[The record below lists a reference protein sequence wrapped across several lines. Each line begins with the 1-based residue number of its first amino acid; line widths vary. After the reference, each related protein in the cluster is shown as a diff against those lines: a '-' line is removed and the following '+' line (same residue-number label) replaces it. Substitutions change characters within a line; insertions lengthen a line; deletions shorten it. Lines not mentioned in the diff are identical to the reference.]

1 MNKEEIQKIIKS
13 DVPMIDKKVAIKLYS
28 EISDNYITNNKIYK
42 SRNSKFFL
50 LSYALSRIQKTIKET
65 EIPQKTLKV
74 IKDKLL
80 LLQSLIYNTPADQ
93 IERGSEIFEIITY
106 IEGALGLPI
115 TFPENIDRVLE
126 KIMSKEESKEWKK

>member
-1 MNKEEIQKIIKS
+1 MNKEEIQRIIKS

-28 EISDNYITNNKIYK
+28 EISENYINNNKIYK

-65 EIPQKTLKV
+65 EIPEKTLKV

-80 LLQSLIYNTPADQ
+80 LLESLIYNMPADQ

-126 KIMSKEESKEWKK
+126 KIMSKEELKEWKK

>member
-1 MNKEEIQKIIKS
+1 MNKEELQRIIKS

-28 EISDNYITNNKIYK
+28 EISDNYINNNKIYK

-65 EIPQKTLKV
+65 EIPEKTLKV

>member
-1 MNKEEIQKIIKS
+1 MNKEELQRIIKS
-13 DVPMIDKKVAIKLYS
+13 DVPMIDKKVAVKLYS
-28 EISDNYITNNKIYK
+28 EISDNYINNNKIYK

-65 EIPQKTLKV
+65 EIPEKTLKV

>member
-65 EIPQKTLKV
+65 EIPEKTLKV

>member
-1 MNKEEIQKIIKS
+1 MNKEELQRIIKS
-13 DVPMIDKKVAIKLYS
+13 DVPIIDKKVAIKLYS
-28 EISDNYITNNKIYK
+28 EISDNYINNNKIYK
-42 SRNSKFFL
+42 SRNSKFSL

-65 EIPQKTLKV
+65 EIPEKTLKV
-74 IKDKLL
+74 IKGKLL
-80 LLQSLIYNTPADQ
+80 LLESLIYNMPADQ

-126 KIMSKEESKEWKK
+126 KIMSKEELKEWKK

>member
-1 MNKEEIQKIIKS
+1 MNKEEIQIIIKS

-28 EISDNYITNNKIYK
+28 EISDNYINNNKIYK

-65 EIPQKTLKV
+65 EIPEKTLKV

>member
-28 EISDNYITNNKIYK
+28 EISDNYINNNKIYK

-50 LSYALSRIQKTIKET
+50 LSYALSQIQKTIKET
-65 EIPQKTLKV
+65 EIPEKTLKV

-80 LLQSLIYNTPADQ
+80 LLESLIYNMPADQ

>member
-1 MNKEEIQKIIKS
+1 MNKEEIQRIIKS

-28 EISDNYITNNKIYK
+28 EISENYINNNKIYK

-50 LSYALSRIQKTIKET
+50 LSYSLSRIQKTIKET
-65 EIPQKTLKV
+65 EIPEKTLKV

-80 LLQSLIYNTPADQ
+80 LLESLIYNMPADQ
-93 IERGSEIFEIITY
+93 IEKGSEIFEIITY

-126 KIMSKEESKEWKK
+126 KIMSKEELKEWKK

>member
-1 MNKEEIQKIIKS
+1 MNKEEIQRIIKS

-28 EISDNYITNNKIYK
+28 EISDNYINNNKIYK

-65 EIPQKTLKV
+65 EIPEKTLKV

-80 LLQSLIYNTPADQ
+80 LLESLIYNMPADQ
-93 IERGSEIFEIITY
+93 IEKGSEIFEIITY

-126 KIMSKEESKEWKK
+126 KIMSKEELKEWKK

>member
-28 EISDNYITNNKIYK
+28 EISENYINNNKIYK

-65 EIPQKTLKV
+65 EIPEKTLKV

-80 LLQSLIYNTPADQ
+80 LLESLIYNMPADQ

>member
-28 EISDNYITNNKIYK
+28 EISDNYINNNKIYK

-50 LSYALSRIQKTIKET
+50 LSYALSQIQKTIKET
-65 EIPQKTLKV
+65 EIPEKTLKV

-80 LLQSLIYNTPADQ
+80 LLESLIYNMPADQ

-106 IEGALGLPI
+106 IEAALGLPI

>member
-1 MNKEEIQKIIKS
+1 MNKEEIQEIIKS

-28 EISDNYITNNKIYK
+28 EISDNYINNNKIYK

-80 LLQSLIYNTPADQ
+80 LLESLIYNMPADQ

>member
-1 MNKEEIQKIIKS
+1 MNKEELQRIIKS

-28 EISDNYITNNKIYK
+28 EISKNYINNNKIYK
-42 SRNSKFFL
+42 LRNNKFFL
-50 LSYALSRIQKTIKET
+50 LSYSLSRIQKTIKET
-65 EIPQKTLKV
+65 EIPEKTLKV

-80 LLQSLIYNTPADQ
+80 LLESLIYNMPADQ

-126 KIMSKEESKEWKK
+126 KIMSKEELKEWKK

>member
-28 EISDNYITNNKIYK
+28 EISDNYINNNKIYK
-42 SRNSKFFL
+42 SRSSKFFL

-65 EIPQKTLKV
+65 EIPEKTLKV

>member
-65 EIPQKTLKV
+65 EIPEKTLKV

-126 KIMSKEESKEWKK
+126 KIMSKEELKEWKK

>member
-28 EISDNYITNNKIYK
+28 EISDKYITNNKIYK

>member
-1 MNKEEIQKIIKS
+1 MNKEEIQRIIKS

-28 EISDNYITNNKIYK
+28 EISENYINNNKIYK

-65 EIPQKTLKV
+65 EIPEKTLKV

-126 KIMSKEESKEWKK
+126 KIMSKEELKEWKK

>member
-28 EISDNYITNNKIYK
+28 KISDNYITNNKIYK

-80 LLQSLIYNTPADQ
+80 LLESLIYNMPADQ

>member
-1 MNKEEIQKIIKS
+1 MNKEEIQRIIKS

-28 EISDNYITNNKIYK
+28 EISENYINNNKIYK

-65 EIPQKTLKV
+65 DIPEKTLKV

-80 LLQSLIYNTPADQ
+80 LLESLIYNMPADQ

-126 KIMSKEESKEWKK
+126 KIMSKEELKEWKK

>member
-28 EISDNYITNNKIYK
+28 EISDNYINNNKIYK

-65 EIPQKTLKV
+65 EIPEKTLKV

>member
-80 LLQSLIYNTPADQ
+80 LLESLIYNMPADQ

>member
-1 MNKEEIQKIIKS
+1 MNKEEIQRIIKS
-13 DVPMIDKKVAIKLYS
+13 DVPMIDKKIAIKLYS
-28 EISDNYITNNKIYK
+28 EISDNYINNNKIYK

-65 EIPQKTLKV
+65 EIPEKTLKV

>member
-28 EISDNYITNNKIYK
+28 EISDNYINNNKIYK

-80 LLQSLIYNTPADQ
+80 LLQSLIYITPADQ

>member
-28 EISDNYITNNKIYK
+28 EISDNYINNNKIYK

-50 LSYALSRIQKTIKET
+50 LSYALSQIQKTIKET
-65 EIPQKTLKV
+65 EIPEKTLKV

-80 LLQSLIYNTPADQ
+80 LLESLIYNMPADQ

-106 IEGALGLPI
+106 IEGALGLSI

>member
-1 MNKEEIQKIIKS
+1 MNKEEIQRIIKS

-28 EISDNYITNNKIYK
+28 EISENYINNNKIYK

-65 EIPQKTLKV
+65 EIPEKTLKV

>member
-28 EISDNYITNNKIYK
+28 EISDNYINNNKIYK

-65 EIPQKTLKV
+65 EIPEKTLKV

-80 LLQSLIYNTPADQ
+80 LLQSLLSLHVFLRQSLGQLLHKVCAV
-93 IERGSEIFEIITY
+93 RSEM
-106 IEGALGLPI
+106 
-115 TFPENIDRVLE
+115 
-126 KIMSKEESKEWKK
+126 K

>member
-28 EISDNYITNNKIYK
+28 EISDNYINNNKIYK

-65 EIPQKTLKV
+65 EIPEKTLKV

-80 LLQSLIYNTPADQ
+80 LLQSLIYNTLADQ

>member
-1 MNKEEIQKIIKS
+1 MNKEEIQRIIKS

-28 EISDNYITNNKIYK
+28 EISDNYINNNKIYK

-50 LSYALSRIQKTIKET
+50 LSYSLSRIQKTIKET
-65 EIPQKTLKV
+65 DIPEKTLKV

-80 LLQSLIYNTPADQ
+80 LLESLIYNMPADQ

-126 KIMSKEESKEWKK
+126 KIMSKEELKEWKK

>member
-1 MNKEEIQKIIKS
+1 MNKEEIQRIIKS

-28 EISDNYITNNKIYK
+28 EISDNYINNNKIYK

-65 EIPQKTLKV
+65 EIPEKTLKV

-80 LLQSLIYNTPADQ
+80 LLESLIYNMPADQ

-126 KIMSKEESKEWKK
+126 KIMSKEELKEWKK

>member
-28 EISDNYITNNKIYK
+28 EISDNYINNNKIYK

>member
-28 EISDNYITNNKIYK
+28 EISDNYINNNKIYK

-80 LLQSLIYNTPADQ
+80 LLESLIYNMPADQ

>member
-1 MNKEEIQKIIKS
+1 MNKEEIQRIIKS

-28 EISDNYITNNKIYK
+28 EISDNYINNNKIYK

-65 EIPQKTLKV
+65 EIPEKTLKV

>member
-1 MNKEEIQKIIKS
+1 MNKEELQRIIKS
-13 DVPMIDKKVAIKLYS
+13 DVPMIDKKVAVKLYS
-28 EISDNYITNNKIYK
+28 EISDNYINNNKIYK

-65 EIPQKTLKV
+65 EIPEKTLKV

-126 KIMSKEESKEWKK
+126 KIMSKEELKEWKK